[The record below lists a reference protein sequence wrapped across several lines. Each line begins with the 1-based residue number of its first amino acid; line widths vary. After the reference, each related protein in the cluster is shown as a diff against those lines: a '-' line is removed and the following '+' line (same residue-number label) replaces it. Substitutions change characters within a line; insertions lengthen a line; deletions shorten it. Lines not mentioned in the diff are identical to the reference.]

1 MMEKKTNKRT
11 KLFFDTVKLM
21 RENQRSYYSTRSKE
35 YLERSKRAEG
45 WIDSEIAK
53 ADYIVH
59 AFNIGKTID
68 INSLKKLY
76 MSQKFETIEQ
86 VKEYIESGKEPIW

>member
-1 MMEKKTNKRT
+1 MSTRA

-21 RENQRSYYSTRSKE
+21 RENQRSYYSTRSRV

-53 ADYIVH
+53 AEYILH
-59 AFNIGKTID
+59 AKQLRKTID
-68 INSLKKLY
+68 MASLKRLY
-76 MSQKFETIEQ
+76 MSQRFENIEQ
-86 VKEYIESGKEPIW
+86 VKDYIENGKEPKG